1 MSWTPQPG
9 IDGHPGGMVPPDVN
23 HGFALRNEPIGSE
36 NPVMTSANVEIVI
49 PQAYL
54 GHVYG
59 ENCSNLNYI
68 KQVSGA
74 NVVVH
79 DPKAGTTEGLVVVS
93 GTSDQAHF
101 AQSLLHAFIL
111 CGQS

>member
-1 MSWTPQPG
+1 MSWTPQVCELNDLYSFVSCHVLLFLSNSTFLNRQPG

-68 KQVSGA
+68 KQV
-74 NVVVH
+74 
-79 DPKAGTTEGLVVVS
+79 
-93 GTSDQAHF
+93 
-101 AQSLLHAFIL
+101 
-111 CGQS
+111 CCR

>member
-1 MSWTPQPG
+1 MCIHRRTIVLKG
-9 IDGHPGGMVPPDVN
+9 INLYYFVN
-23 HGFALRNEPIGSE
+23 G
-36 NPVMTSANVEIVI
+36 
-49 PQAYL
+49 Y
-54 GHVYG
+54 
-59 ENCSNLNYI
+59 
-68 KQVSGA
+68 KQVTGA

>member
-1 MSWTPQPG
+1 MTLKCQKLYEG
-9 IDGHPGGMVPPDVN
+9 ILSTNFTLLPFGYGV
-23 HGFALRNEPIGSE
+23 GSE

-68 KQVSGA
+68 KQV
-74 NVVVH
+74 
-79 DPKAGTTEGLVVVS
+79 
-93 GTSDQAHF
+93 
-101 AQSLLHAFIL
+101 
-111 CGQS
+111 CCR

>member
-1 MSWTPQPG
+1 
-9 IDGHPGGMVPPDVN
+9 
-23 HGFALRNEPIGSE
+23 
-36 NPVMTSANVEIVI
+36 MT
-49 PQAYL
+49 
-54 GHVYG
+54 
-59 ENCSNLNYI
+59 
-68 KQVSGA
+68 GA

>member
-1 MSWTPQPG
+1 MFITLSLSAISLFLSEHFSIAKPPL
-9 IDGHPGGMVPPDVN
+9 DGHPGGMVPDVN

-36 NPVMTSANVEIVI
+36 NPAMTSANVEIVV

-68 KQVSGA
+68 KQVS
-74 NVVVH
+74 
-79 DPKAGTTEGLVVVS
+79 
-93 GTSDQAHF
+93 
-101 AQSLLHAFIL
+101 
-111 CGQS
+111 C